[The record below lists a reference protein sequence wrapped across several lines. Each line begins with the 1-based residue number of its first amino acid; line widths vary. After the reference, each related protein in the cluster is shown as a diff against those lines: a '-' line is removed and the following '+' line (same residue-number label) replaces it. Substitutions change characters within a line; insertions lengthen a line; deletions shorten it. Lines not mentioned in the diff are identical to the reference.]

1 MQSENCYAESLRVK
15 LGSVALQIGKCWKL
29 GKKKPY
35 TAFFICTNLQET
47 LGALCCTVSASCLSW
62 FLTHFS
68 GTPPPPPFHH
78 LHCVWQN
85 LFPLVEGQHLVT
97 HTRTHTHTHTRKCC
111 SSGSCEL
118 QCCSLIQGKCQTQEK
133 SFKYRH
139 FQSFCFLWQP
149 LRSPGTSPCLGTGPA
164 QLHGLC
170 SRSSRCQEKTGPC
183 HTWGCIIWYQNA
195 LCWHSV

>member
-1 MQSENCYAESLRVK
+1 MLKAGEKKALYSILYLYEPAGNSGSIVLYGLCFLFVMVSHSLLWYA
-15 LGSVALQIGKCWKL
+15 
-29 GKKKPY
+29 
-35 TAFFICTNLQET
+35 
-47 LGALCCTVSASCLSW
+47 
-62 FLTHFS
+62 
-68 GTPPPPPFHH
+68 TPPPFPPPA
-78 LHCVWQN
+78 LCVTE
-85 LFPLVEGQHLVT
+85 FIPSGRRTTSGHT
-97 HTRTHTHTHTRKCC
+97 HTHAHTHTRKCC